1 MYMFTFRRLTEEDAN
16 ELIRMK
22 EDEDYSC
29 FDLDHHITDLDNLMN
44 NEEFDF
50 FVGLDD
56 DDQFI
61 GFIECTFD
69 DARILEVGCGLLHD
83 FMGQGYGYDFISECI
98 DYLTKHYDY
107 SQDTI
112 LSYLKHTDSRAIKVM
127 ERVGFKVTDES
138 SEWVELTLEL

>member
-1 MYMFTFRRLTEEDAN
+1 MFTFRAITESDAN

-29 FDLDHHITDLDNLMN
+29 FDLDHHVTDLDNLMN

-56 DDQFI
+56 DNQLV

-69 DARILEVGCGLLHD
+69 EDKVLEVGCGLLHD
-83 FMGQGYGYDFISECI
+83 FMGQGYGFDFIGECI
-98 DYLTKHYDY
+98 DYLLKYYDY
-107 SQDTI
+107 EGDTV
-112 LSYLKHTDSRAIKVM
+112 LSYIKHSDTHAIKVM
-127 ERVGFKVTDES
+127 ERVGFKMTDES
-138 SEWVELTLEL
+138 SDWVELSLEV